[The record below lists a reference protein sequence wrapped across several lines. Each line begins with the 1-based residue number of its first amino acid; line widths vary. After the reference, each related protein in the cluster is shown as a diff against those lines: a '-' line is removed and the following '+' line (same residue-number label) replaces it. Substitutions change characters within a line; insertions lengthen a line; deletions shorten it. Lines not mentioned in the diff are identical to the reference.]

1 MLLFLH
7 NFSFYPHNKKIVTF
21 YVGKRD
27 EDSFI
32 KFFGSL
38 PIAKKYYSD
47 DYKVYWENINEKKL
61 KNGKFKEV
69 NRNEALHS
77 WLRAKNARLIR
88 KTKAY
93 SKSLNMLKYSLAI
106 SLYYGGKSN
115 EFVRF

>member
-1 MLLFLH
+1 MKKKQKLLQ
-7 NFSFYPHNKKIVTF
+7 K
-21 YVGKRD
+21 
-27 EDSFI
+27 
-32 KFFGSL
+32 SL
-38 PIAKKYYSD
+38 KEEVEEIIY
-47 DYKVYWENINEKKL
+47 DYKVYWENINKKKL

-106 SLYYGGKSN
+106 GLLL
-115 EFVRF
+115 

>member
-1 MLLFLH
+1 MQ
-7 NFSFYPHNKKIVTF
+7 K
-21 YVGKRD
+21 
-27 EDSFI
+27 
-32 KFFGSL
+32 SL
-38 PIAKKYYSD
+38 KEEVEEIIYN
-47 DYKVYWENINEKKL
+47 YKVYWENINEKKL

-77 WLRAKNARLIR
+77 WLRTKNARLIR

-115 EFVRF
+115 KFIRF